1 MESMDEEAIL
11 SFLTDNAQLSDI
23 VTRQQFIAVFPKDK
37 RADPAVESLYQDLAE
52 TRLRQVNSV
61 RKNVRLEC
69 AVSSRSMQVDLDNE
83 QRDSPEAVDG
93 DNEIENIYSEII
105 PARVPRKLTLAE
117 MVSRMQGAVSK
128 LTSELDFIDQDSKR
142 MIEETGAIVDS
153 LSDLR
158 YKKLSAGSVE
168 QCLSG
173 LADLHSVLIGGDMA
187 T

>member
-1 MESMDEEAIL
+1 MDEEAIL

-23 VTRQQFIAVFPKDK
+23 VTRQQFIAIFPKDK

-52 TRLRQVNSV
+52 TRARQVNSV

-83 QRDSPEAVDG
+83 LGDSPEVVDG
-93 DNEIENIYSEII
+93 ENEIENIYSEII
-105 PARVPRKLTLAE
+105 PPRVPHKSTLTE
-117 MVSRMQGAVSK
+117 MVSRMQDAVSN
-128 LTSELDFIDQDSKR
+128 LAAELDFIGQDSKR

-173 LADLHSVLIGGDMA
+173 LVDLYSALPGSHTA